1 MLWYVLEMYKQGIML
16 LRATSARPIDLILSP
31 PVNLPFLGFVIGG
44 AEESSPSYYSMHMHL
59 HGLNRKQLLRRSVW
73 IDLAS

>member
-44 AEESSPSYYSMHMHL
+44 QKNLVQVTIPCICICM
-59 HGLNRKQLLRRSVW
+59 
-73 IDLAS
+73 D